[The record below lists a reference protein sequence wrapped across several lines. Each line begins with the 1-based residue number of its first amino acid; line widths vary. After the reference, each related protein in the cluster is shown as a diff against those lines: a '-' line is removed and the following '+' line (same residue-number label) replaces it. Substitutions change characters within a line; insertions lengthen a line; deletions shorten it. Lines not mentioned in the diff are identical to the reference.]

1 VELAEALHPAPG
13 TDWRGLCGESPVG
26 YIGLALHRQEAAAMF
41 DAAPLPRY
49 AKHKRPVSDLEGW
62 AADALRAIRATD
74 ARPDPQEQWSPRLVG
89 EALIEALKWARW
101 AAGRT
106 GPAGYFGLRL
116 PEAALSADDRLALGW
131 DAAPGSA
138 DDPADLPP
146 PRIRPTAAQ
155 VSRHMAALEWP
166 AVYLCPNHYGSA
178 RMCGLWA
185 ASKAYRRSFDG
196 ALKARGV
203 HRSLA
208 YRLRDRGL
216 SLIAQGLDRDRVP
229 FL

>member
-1 VELAEALHPAPG
+1 
-13 TDWRGLCGESPVG
+13 
-26 YIGLALHRQEAAAMF
+26 MF
-41 DAAPLPRY
+41 DAAPLPRH
-49 AKHKRPVSDLEGW
+49 AKHKRSVSDLEGW

-74 ARPDPQEQWSPRLVG
+74 ARPDPQDQWTPKAVG
-89 EALIEALKWARW
+89 EAMIEALRWARW

-106 GPAGYFGLRL
+106 GPAGYVGLRL
-116 PEAALSADDRLALGW
+116 PEAALSAEDRVALGW
-131 DAAPGSA
+131 DAVSGSA
-138 DDPADLPP
+138 DDPTDLPP
-146 PRIRPTAAQ
+146 PRIRPSAAQ
-155 VSRHMAALEWP
+155 VSRHQHALEW
-166 AVYLCPNHYGSA
+166 AAIYLCPEYHGSA
-178 RMCGLWA
+178 RMVGLWA

-229 FL
+229 LC